1 MFSVLEWCDIRDH
14 IWDCMTSGGKEEKL
28 LKPLE
33 PLCRAVAN
41 TLKARQPEQQI
52 TAMAIHSVS
61 NVVSPSTSL
70 IETPVKGLTHPACSS
85 AAELKAAVGCS
96 ELEAAEGEAA
106 LPPKPTVQQPDT
118 PPAPKEESEDDDSKD
133 LKVLTE
139 RLQCLEVQVHDKIKE
154 SSFTGP

>member
-1 MFSVLEWCDIRDH
+1 MFGVLEWCDIRDH

-41 TLKARQPEQQI
+41 TLEARQPEQQI

-70 IETPVKGLTHPACSS
+70 METPMKGLMHLVCSS
-85 AAELKAAVGCS
+85 AAELKAAVGDS
-96 ELEAAEGEAA
+96 ELEAVEGEAA
-106 LPPKPTVQQPDT
+106 PPPKLTVQQR
-118 PPAPKEESEDDDSKD
+118 SLLLL
-133 LKVLTE
+133 LKRRGNQAATQRMILRT
-139 RLQCLEVQVHDKIKE
+139 
-154 SSFTGP
+154 